1 MAEKSVYGFSDTRPV
16 THYNLRK
23 NIIVNPYFYGDD
35 WINNDIKRIKVCSL
49 NDIPIIKNA
58 NVEANKMIFMPV
70 DKLSKHLKESFNSNS
85 SNSGGGKK
93 KKGGSFTL
101 FLPLAILLAKDTNK
115 AIRAMSKLGIEYIYS
130 WFDVMNELTGCYK
143 YIYDKAMS
151 DIYPYLIY
159 MYNKG
164 HVKEFAPFIINNGP
178 IYFNY
183 VIQKLSDV
191 LTTMEEGIEK
201 DKIEELQKQYQELKS
216 LFEKGKKEDKIIT
229 NDIIQAKLGYAGE
242 LKTEIDRLEKM
253 GEEIIAEE
261 RELTEVE
268 KLITKLEQKR
278 LANEENTINAVLAQE
293 QERTQQIEL
302 QKETREKLGML
313 LEDPIFQPANQII
326 KQHYKRENEIP
337 VTKSSRK
344 DSFGSKDKLKK
355 TKTIRRRRVD
365 EKELPEY
372 SGGGKRNTKKHYNKK
387 KKTKK
392 HAKKLHRKT
401 KRG

>member
-1 MAEKSVYGFSDTRPV
+1 M
-16 THYNLRK
+16 
-23 NIIVNPYFYGDD
+23 
-35 WINNDIKRIKVCSL
+35 
-49 NDIPIIKNA
+49 
-58 NVEANKMIFMPV
+58 
-70 DKLSKHLKESFNSNS
+70 
-85 SNSGGGKK
+85 
-93 KKGGSFTL
+93 
-101 FLPLAILLAKDTNK
+101 
-115 AIRAMSKLGIEYIYS
+115 
-130 WFDVMNELTGCYK
+130 
-143 YIYDKAMS
+143 
-151 DIYPYLIY
+151 
-159 MYNKG
+159 
-164 HVKEFAPFIINNGP
+164 
-178 IYFNY
+178 
-183 VIQKLSDV
+183 
-191 LTTMEEGIEK
+191 
-201 DKIEELQKQYQELKS
+201 KS